1 MFVVVVVVVV
11 CKFKF
16 LKVVI
21 ISYLLSCLSILG
33 LKSPVM
39 SAVSRKNIGENLP
52 FSHSPN

>member
-1 MFVVVVVVVV
+1 MFVVVVVVV